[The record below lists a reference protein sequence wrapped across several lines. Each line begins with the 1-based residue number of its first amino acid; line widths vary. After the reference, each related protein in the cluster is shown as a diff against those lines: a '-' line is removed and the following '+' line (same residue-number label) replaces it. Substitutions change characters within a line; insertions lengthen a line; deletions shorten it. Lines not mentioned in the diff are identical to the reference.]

1 MCHKRYVLFRA
12 HVEEDPAP
20 ANTWKIIHLDYD
32 PMTRLRTISF
42 VVTLFAGAFAS
53 CATEK
58 EFDIVVRNGLVY
70 DGLGNSAVETDI
82 GIRADTIAAMG
93 DLSGATAPSEID
105 ATGKTVVPGFIDIHS
120 HATSVTIELS
130 GIVLRP
136 MAENYIRQGVTTA
149 VGGQDGSSP
158 IDIGAFL
165 AALDTTNMTVNVGLF
180 VGHGSIRS
188 HVMGNSNRA
197 PTQDELAQ
205 MTELVGLAMD
215 AGAFGLSSGLEY
227 TPGGYADLSEL
238 VAMARPAANAGGLY
252 ISHIRDEG
260 ARLLESIAEVIEVAE
275 KAGVAA
281 QVTHHKVIGKG
292 RWGDSTKSLALIDE
306 AGKRGLDVS
315 SDVYPYTAS
324 STGLTILFP
333 AWSLLGGNK
342 TLLDRLSDV
351 RQRDRIRADIIRHI
365 NEERGA
371 DPRTIVAAS
380 CPDFPEVNGLS
391 LAGILEERGIVVTVE
406 GAAEVAM
413 ELVEKGGCLGV
424 FHSMSEDDVRRIMLH
439 PNTMISSDGGI
450 PNPGTGVPHPR
461 NYGAFAR
468 VLARYVREWGILSME
483 EAIYKMSG
491 LPAERLGLFNRG
503 RLQVG
508 AIADIAVLD
517 ATAMEDHAEFGDPHH
532 YATGVSD
539 VLVAGRI
546 VLRDGVFT
554 GERPGRALRH

>member
-42 VVTLFAGAFAS
+42 VVTLFSSSFAS
-53 CATEK
+53 CNPGAD
-58 EFDIVVRNGLVY
+58 FDVVIRHGMVF

-93 DLSGATAPSEID
+93 DLSGASALSEID

-165 AALDTTNMTVNVGLF
+165 AALDTTNMTINVGLF

>member
-306 AGKRGLDVS
+306 AGKRGVDVS

>member
-70 DGLGNSAVETDI
+70 DGLGNAAVETDI

>member
-12 HVEEDPAP
+12 RVEEDPAP

-70 DGLGNSAVETDI
+70 DGLGNAAVETDI

-93 DLSGATAPSEID
+93 DLSGASALSEID

-491 LPAERLGLFNRG
+491 LPAERLRLFNRG

>member
-70 DGLGNSAVETDI
+70 DGLGNAAVETDI

-93 DLSGATAPSEID
+93 DLSGASALSEID

-165 AALDTTNMTVNVGLF
+165 AALDTTNMTINVGLF